1 MPQKINVLFVPHAL
15 RAAEMFT
22 PWGEDVIAAIGD
34 RHHLRIYDF
43 SQPPATQ
50 FDGVDVV
57 IDHGG
62 SHRTHDLADAAAG
75 KIKLWQILGTGVD
88 HFPLDYWCAKGIPV
102 ANTPGPFSAVS
113 LAECAMMFILML
125 TRKYPIARANLE
137 QGILYSP
144 LGMELVGLRLGI
156 IGFGA
161 SGQALAFRAAAF
173 GMKIAAI
180 DIREVNEN
188 EIERFGLEFVG
199 TPADLD
205 DLIARSDVISL
216 HLHLT
221 QETHHLINQQ
231 RLARLK
237 PTAFLINVARGALVD
252 EEALVQALVEGKIA
266 GAGID
271 VYSQEPPD
279 IRSPLFHLPNVITT
293 PHSAGVTDG
302 TSRKRAGACVENVDR
317 IATGLEPLYLVSDPQ
332 TLQVFAHD

>member
-1 MPQKINVLFVPHAL
+1 MIMPQKLNVLFLPHAL
-15 RAAEMFT
+15 RSQELFT
-22 PWGEDVIAAIGD
+22 PWGEDVVAAIGG

-43 SQPPATQ
+43 AQPPMDQ
-50 FDGVDVV
+50 FDGIDVV

-62 SHRTHDLADAAAG
+62 SHRSPALADAAAG

-88 HFPLDYWCAKGIPV
+88 HFPLDYWCAKRIPV

-125 TRKYPIARANLE
+125 TRKYPVAKANLE
-137 QGILYSP
+137 QGILYGP

-161 SGQALAFRAAAF
+161 SGQELARRAAAF
-173 GMKIAAI
+173 GIKLAAI
-180 DIREVNEN
+180 DVREVSKT
-188 EIERFGLEFVG
+188 EIEQFQLEFVG
-199 TPADLD
+199 KPADLNEV
-205 DLIARSDVISL
+205 IIRSDILSL

-221 QETHHLINQQ
+221 METYHLIDQH
-231 RLARLK
+231 RLSLMK

-252 EEALVQALVEGKIA
+252 EAALIQALVEGRIG

-279 IRSPLFHLPNVITT
+279 IQSPLFQLPNVITT

-302 TSRKRAGACVENVDR
+302 TSRKRAQACAENVDR
-317 IATGLEPLYLVSDPQ
+317 IAAGLEPLYLVSA
-332 TLQVFAHD
+332 L